1 MEKLSSQ
8 KIYIVAGE
16 PSGDILGD
24 KLIKTLQKKLN
35 SPIFNGVGGERMQS
49 NNFISLFEMSDI
61 SIFGIF
67 PVLKKLFF
75 LINKIND
82 VVNDIIQKKPN
93 IIILIDSPDFNHR
106 VAKKVKRHLPDVP
119 IVCYVAPT
127 VWAWRQSRA
136 KKMSKY
142 FDHLLS
148 VIPFEVN
155 FFKKYG
161 LKTTYIGHPFIET
174 VKKIVEASIKLRIPI
189 VTFYVFS
196 TENWKRPKTEI
207 IFLFNLIST
216 YFKKEIDQIME
227 NQIKINIIGETKKL
241 PNKLIKILKTSVR
254 KTKNNKKILVNL
266 ALNYG
271 SKREIINSVNKIK
284 AKKSINEN
292 LLTKNL
298 YTYGMPNPDIL
309 IRTGGQNRLSNF
321 MLWQLAYTEIFFLKK
336 LWPDFNAKDLKKII
350 SNFSK
355 VKRNFGGI

>member
-1 MEKLSSQ
+1 MEKLNSQ

-24 KLIKTLQKKLN
+24 KLIKALQKKLN
-35 SPIFNGVGGERMQS
+35 SPIFNGVGGEKMQS

-75 LINKIND
+75 LIHKIND

-148 VIPFEVN
+148 VIPFEVD

-174 VKKIVEASIKLRIPI
+174 IKKIDD
-189 VTFYVFS
+189 T
-196 TENWKRPKTEI
+196 N
-207 IFLFNLIST
+207 
-216 YFKKEIDQIME
+216 FKKKYNSHDS
-227 NQIKINIIGETKKL
+227 KIRIIHILTS
-241 PNKLIKILKTSVR
+241 KLI
-254 KTKNNKKILVNL
+254 
-266 ALNYG
+266 
-271 SKREIINSVNKIK
+271 
-284 AKKSINEN
+284 
-292 LLTKNL
+292 
-298 YTYGMPNPDIL
+298 
-309 IRTGGQNRLSNF
+309 
-321 MLWQLAYTEIFFLKK
+321 
-336 LWPDFNAKDLKKII
+336 
-350 SNFSK
+350 
-355 VKRNFGGI
+355 